1 LEEGVAGNVSDSY
14 VPGIGQATALA
25 FVRAGCT
32 RLSLADLNAQGL
44 ETTRH
49 QIAEISS
56 EAQVNLAAGDVTSV
70 EFVDRLVDAT
80 VAQFGRLDYAV
91 NAAGIIGPWA
101 NSQELK
107 LEDADRVMDVNYRG
121 TFLCARAEV
130 RAMLKNEPTGPDD
143 IPGQRGAIV
152 HIASGLAFVG
162 RQGAR
167 EYPESLDCH
176 PAHPS

>member
-1 LEEGVAGNVSDSY
+1 
-14 VPGIGQATALA
+14 LA

-44 ETTRH
+44 ESTRE
-49 QIAEISS
+49 QIKKISP
-56 EAQVNLAAGDVTSV
+56 EVQVNLSVGDITSV
-70 EFVDRLVDAT
+70 EFVDGLVDTT
-80 VAQFGRLDYAV
+80 VKQFGCLDYAV
-91 NAAGIIGPWA
+91 NAAGTIGPWA

-121 TFLCARAEV
+121 TFLCGRAEI
-130 RAMLKNEPTGPDD
+130 RAMLKNEPKGPDD

-167 EYPESLDCH
+167 EYSEPLCCRVSCLSSC
-176 PAHPS
+176 